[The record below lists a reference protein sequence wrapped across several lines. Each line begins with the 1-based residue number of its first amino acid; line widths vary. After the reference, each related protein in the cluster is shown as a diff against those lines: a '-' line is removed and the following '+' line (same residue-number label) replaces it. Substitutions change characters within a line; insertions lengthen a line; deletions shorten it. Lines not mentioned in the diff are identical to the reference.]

1 MEDSLKTILISDI
14 TTNPNQPRHIFN
26 EEDIK
31 ALAESIANNG
41 LIQPIIVRPSD
52 IVGYELIAGERRLRA
67 HQYLGKKDIKAV
79 ITEKT
84 YQESMKQALIENLQ
98 RSDLNPIEEAKA
110 YQNILDK
117 LGITHQE
124 LAKTLGKSRP
134 YISNQLRLLQLSQDW
149 TVAIETGQVAP
160 GHARLILAL
169 SAQEQEK
176 WLQEII
182 SQHLSVHQLEQA
194 LKKTSTKSTPKSP
207 DMFRHALETDLQ
219 KSLGASVSIS
229 GFQHKKGH
237 ITISFANEEE
247 FHRIINKLK

>member
-1 MEDSLKTILISDI
+1 MEDILKTILISDI

-26 EEDIK
+26 EDDIK
-31 ALAESIANNG
+31 VLAESIANNG
-41 LIQPIIVRPSD
+41 LIQPIIVRPSE
-52 IVGYELIAGERRLRA
+52 IIGYELIAGERRLRA

-98 RSDLNPIEEAKA
+98 RTDLNPIEEAKA
-110 YQNILDK
+110 YQNLLDK
-117 LGITHQE
+117 LGMTHQE

-134 YISNQLRLLQLSQDW
+134 YISNQLRLLQLSQSW
-149 TVAIETGQVAP
+149 TVAIETGRVAP

-169 SAQEQEK
+169 SAQEQER

-182 SQHLSVHQLEQA
+182 AQNLSVHQLEQA
-194 LKKTSTKSTPKSP
+194 LKKTVTKTTPKSP
-207 DMFRHALETDLQ
+207 DMFQQDLETDLQ
-219 KSLGASVSIS
+219 KALGVSITIS
-229 GFQHKKGH
+229 GFQQKKGQ

-247 FHRIINKLK
+247 FNRIINKLK